1 MTKLVAVRLS
11 LRELG
16 ELAGA
21 QVEASAEDRAGFEM
35 LLHVPLRVL
44 AREFRS
50 PAAFGAFVL
59 RKLEQGQ
66 ERARLR
72 RIAALFEAA

>member
-1 MTKLVAVRLS
+1 MTRLDRVRLS

-21 QVEASAEDRAGFEM
+21 QVEPSAEDRAGFEK
-35 LLHVPLRVL
+35 LLIVPLRVL

-50 PAAFGAFVL
+50 PTAFGAFVQ

-66 ERARLR
+66 ERARVR